1 MQFIY
6 DLCMVHSFTSTV
18 YIFDQIHMRN
28 DEFTIEMLSKL
39 SMTFFKNLLQ
49 AKDKYQRE
57 LMLHAADVEA
67 LGTIKKQVAA
77 SVD

>member
-1 MQFIY
+1 MYIVYFRSHTYKERWIY
-6 DLCMVHSFTSTV
+6 HRDDVQTV
-18 YIFDQIHMRN
+18 NDDIFY
-28 DEFTIEMLSKL
+28 
-39 SMTFFKNLLQ
+39 LLQ

-77 SVD
+77 WID

>member
-1 MQFIY
+1 M
-6 DLCMVHSFTSTV
+6 M
-18 YIFDQIHMRN
+18 
-28 DEFTIEMLSKL
+28 SKL
-39 SMTFFKNLLQ
+39 SMTLFFYLLQ

-77 SVD
+77 WID

>member
-6 DLCMVHSFTSTV
+6 NLCIVHSFTCIL
-18 YIFDQIHMRN
+18 YFFDHIHIRK
-28 DEFTIEMLSKL
+28 DEFTIEMMSKL
-39 SMTFFKNLLQ
+39 SMTLFFYLLQ

-77 SVD
+77 

>member
-6 DLCMVHSFTSTV
+6 DLCIVHNFTSTV

-28 DEFTIEMLSKL
+28 DEFIIEMLSKL
-39 SMTFFKNLLQ
+39 SMMLFFFYLLQ

-77 SVD
+77 

>member
-6 DLCMVHSFTSTV
+6 NLCIVHRLTCIL
-18 YIFDQIHMRN
+18 YIFDHIHIRK
-28 DEFTIEMLSKL
+28 DEITIEMMSKL
-39 SMTFFKNLLQ
+39 SMTLFFYLLQ

-77 SVD
+77 